1 MNTPTVRA
9 LIARALLIVALVPL
23 FAGCETED
31 ELVPMLVGKTWKMSR
46 LTTKGSDK
54 QFCLEWDT
62 DEDYQTSMAYFAV
75 SSYYVISFDGAII
88 DDELVGNEVSLR
100 GVDCS
105 ATGTWYGDGSTHEM
119 SFDLSL
125 SGTETDPLAVLFIE
139 GLQSV
144 YSYSGD
150 TNNLNLYF
158 KDGTTTYVIG
168 FTPR

>member
-1 MNTPTVRA
+1 MCI
-9 LIARALLIVALVPL
+9 LSLLPL
-23 FAGCETED
+23 FGGCETED

-62 DEDYQTSMAYFAV
+62 DEDYEISMAYFAV
-75 SSYYVISFDGAII
+75 SSYYTLSFDGAII
-88 DDELVGNEVSLR
+88 DDELVGNEVAVR

-105 ATGTWYGDGSTHEM
+105 ATGTWYGDGETKAM
-119 SFDLSL
+119 SFDLTL
-125 SGTETDPLAVLFIE
+125 SGSESDPLAALFIE
-139 GLQSV
+139 GLQNV

-158 KDGTTTYVIG
+158 KDESHTYVIG